1 MKFVDEAKIYVEAG
15 KGGNGCVSFRR
26 EKFVPRGGPDGGD
39 GGKGGDVIISGKS
52 GLASLMDFRY
62 KRVYR
67 AENGKHGSG
76 KDKTGKD
83 GRDITIHVPLGTIVY
98 GEDGATPLCEITREG
113 EPRIIA
119 KGGRGGRGNSRFQT
133 STHRTPLEF
142 DYGEEGEGRHLY
154 LTLKLLADIGLVGLP
169 NAGKSTLISCLT
181 DARPKIG
188 DYPFTTLRPSLG
200 VLQDGD
206 TTFVVADI
214 PGIIEGAS
222 DGKGLG
228 VSFLKHIERTGML
241 LIILDISSG
250 SPDGDYRI
258 LLSEL
263 GSYNEELLRRKRLIV
278 LNKADLVPRGD
289 CAEWE
294 SFFMGKGEQVLSVSA
309 LKRWGIDRLKRELA
323 KRGSGEGDHKAPLGD
338 VS

>member
-39 GGKGGDVIISGKS
+39 GGKGGDVIITGKKN
-52 GLASLMDFRY
+52 LTSLMDFRY

-76 KDKTGKD
+76 KNKTGRE
-83 GRDITIHVPLGTIVY
+83 GRDITIHVPLGTVVY
-98 GEDGATPLCEITREG
+98 GEDGDPLLCEITQDNESHV
-113 EPRIIA
+113 IA

-142 DYGEEGEGRHLY
+142 DYGEEGQGQHLR
-154 LTLKLLADIGLVGLP
+154 LVLKLLADIGLVGLP

-181 DARPKIG
+181 DAKPKIG
-188 DYPFTTLRPSLG
+188 DYPFTTLSPSLG
-200 VLQDGD
+200 VLRDGD
-206 TTFVVADI
+206 VTFVVADI
-214 PGIIEGAS
+214 PGIVEGAS
-222 DGKGLG
+222 GGKGLG
-228 VSFLKHIERTGML
+228 IGFLKHIERTATL
-241 LIILDISSG
+241 LIVLDISSG

-263 GSYNEELLRRKRLIV
+263 GSYKEELLRRKRLIV
-278 LNKADLVPRGD
+278 LNKVDLVPQGD
-289 CAEWE
+289 RTEWE
-294 SFFMGKGEQVLSVSA
+294 GFFMGMGERALSVSA
-309 LKRWGIDRLKRELA
+309 LKRWGIDQLKSELA
-323 KRGSGEGDHKAPLGD
+323 KRGPERRDYGIPAGNA
-338 VS
+338 

>member
-39 GGKGGDVIISGKS
+39 GGKGGDVIITGKKS
-52 GLASLMDFRY
+52 LTSLMDFRY

-76 KDKTGKD
+76 KNKTGRD
-83 GRDITIHVPLGTIVY
+83 GRDITIHVPLGTVVY
-98 GEDGATPLCEITREG
+98 GENGDSLLCEITQDNESHV
-113 EPRIIA
+113 IA

-142 DYGEEGEGRHLY
+142 DYGEEGQGQHLH
-154 LTLKLLADIGLVGLP
+154 LVLKLLADIGLVGLP

-181 DARPKIG
+181 DAKPKIG
-188 DYPFTTLRPSLG
+188 DYPFTTLSPSLG
-200 VLQDGD
+200 VLRDGD
-206 TTFVVADI
+206 VTFVVADI
-214 PGIIEGAS
+214 PGIVEGAS
-222 DGKGLG
+222 AGKGLG
-228 VSFLKHIERTGML
+228 IGFLKHIERTAML
-241 LIILDISSG
+241 LIVLDISSG

-263 GSYNEELLRRKRLIV
+263 GSYKEELLRRKRLIV
-278 LNKADLVPRGD
+278 LNKVDLVPQGD
-289 CAEWE
+289 RAEWE
-294 SFFMGKGEQVLSVSA
+294 GFFMGMGERALSVSA
-309 LKRWGIDRLKRELA
+309 LKRWGIDQLKSELA
-323 KRGSGEGDHKAPLGD
+323 KRGPEIRDCGIPAGNA
-338 VS
+338 